1 MNKKHYEQSL
11 KINYNLE
18 NIFTVCE
25 RPQNKYIKSSYK

>member
-25 RPQNKYIKSSYK
+25 RPRINT

>member
-18 NIFTVCE
+18 NIFTVWKT
-25 RPQNKYIKSSYK
+25 QNKYIKSSYK